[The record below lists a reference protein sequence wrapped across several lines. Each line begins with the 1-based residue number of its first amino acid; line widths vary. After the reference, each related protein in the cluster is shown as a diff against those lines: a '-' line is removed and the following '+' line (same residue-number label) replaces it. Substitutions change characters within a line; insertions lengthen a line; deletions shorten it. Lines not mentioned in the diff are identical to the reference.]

1 MGWPG
6 IRGSIRR
13 TACIRTRW
21 ANGSWRRMCG
31 RRWSHYYSV
40 LGNRESGLGNRESR
54 VPISGEQHSLTRAK
68 TTAKFKG
75 CLALVSVSSFLF
87 PDRAQRMA
95 IPATQIR
102 RGMVIVFEGDPCRI
116 VEFRHHT
123 PGNLRAMVQAKL
135 KNLRNGASFE
145 HRFRA
150 ADSIDPASMETH
162 DLEFLYQGGDTY
174 HFMNTENYDQLE
186 MDEEMLGDNAQWM
199 QPGMKI
205 QAEYYDGRPV
215 GIKLPNSLV
224 LEVVD
229 TAPVMK
235 TATKTASSK
244 PAKLENGVTINVP
257 EFVGTGDKV
266 KVNPAT
272 SEYQERA
279 K

>member
-1 MGWPG
+1 
-6 IRGSIRR
+6 
-13 TACIRTRW
+13 
-21 ANGSWRRMCG
+21 
-31 RRWSHYYSV
+31 
-40 LGNRESGLGNRESR
+40 
-54 VPISGEQHSLTRAK
+54 
-68 TTAKFKG
+68 
-75 CLALVSVSSFLF
+75 
-87 PDRAQRMA
+87 MA

-102 RGMVIVFEGDPCRI
+102 RGMVIVFEGEPCRV

-135 KNLRNGASFE
+135 KNLRTGSSFE

-174 HFMNTENYDQLE
+174 HFMNVENYDQLE
-186 MDEEMLGDNAQWM
+186 MDEESLGDNAQWM

-235 TATKTASSK
+235 TATKTASTK
-244 PAKLENGVTINVP
+244 PATLENGVTINVP

-266 KVNPAT
+266 KVNPST
-272 SEYQERA
+272 GEYQERA
-279 K
+279 KD

>member
-1 MGWPG
+1 
-6 IRGSIRR
+6 
-13 TACIRTRW
+13 
-21 ANGSWRRMCG
+21 
-31 RRWSHYYSV
+31 
-40 LGNRESGLGNRESR
+40 
-54 VPISGEQHSLTRAK
+54 
-68 TTAKFKG
+68 
-75 CLALVSVSSFLF
+75 
-87 PDRAQRMA
+87 MA

-102 RGMVIVFEGDPCRI
+102 RGMVIVFEGEPCRI
-116 VEFRHHT
+116 IEFRHHT

-135 KNLRNGASFE
+135 KNLRTGSSFE

-174 HFMNTENYDQLE
+174 HFMNVENYDQLE
-186 MDEEMLGDNAQWM
+186 MDEEALGDNAQWM

-235 TATKTASSK
+235 TATKTASTK

-266 KVNPAT
+266 KVNPST
-272 SEYQERA
+272 GEYQERA
-279 K
+279 KD